1 MKLELTIKNTEN
13 VGMMSDHDVAQID
26 EVMNALIATGGLTGV
41 KNGQTVIH
49 FDHQGVFQRIELRYF
64 PWQRRRQK

>member
-1 MKLELTIKNTEN
+1 MKIELEIKNTEN
-13 VGMMSDHDVAQID
+13 VHAMSDHDIAQID
-26 EVMNALIATGGLTGV
+26 DIMNALISTGGLTGV

-64 PWQRRRQK
+64 PWQRRRK